1 MKKSDF
7 KIKFQIRHAKDY
19 SLKSYI
25 EKSLSD
31 WKLNK
36 NKVDDGVLLNID
48 QYQGRDDN
56 ILVGRGIGRFM
67 LYFVQILCF
76 CRNEKYELD
85 LESSDESLQ
94 FYMKCNFV
102 KEKVRRNCTLYRN
115 LTGMRCESV
124 ISLKTDD
131 NTSMLY
137 LENRHGALLSE
148 FKKRTLT
155 NQDCRCYMNCCFQLL
170 SYSFEGISAPEEI
183 TEQRKNIYKLKPEEY
198 SDEIQSHISNFQDQ
212 YRDWFH
218 KTFTQPTWKRQDR
231 INALSSIVNI
241 IQSIPKGLGTESIK
255 EAYYPTSQEDAVEF
269 IQFLLEHN
277 PWDDLCT
284 VHVLNQYTFYEDG
297 SYTYI
302 CECDNDPVICPIIDA
317 ARDYPGKEKVLK
329 LGNLLNHFFAHPYP
343 EDYIIN
349 NRDDRIKRAI
359 IKDLKKGAKLHG
371 VYQVTGVSDKNKCN
385 DDIPMRILVCRRSST
400 NEETLEDVMCAK
412 TKIGTSYN
420 KLKEIS
426 LILRGFVHYSPS
438 AKLKSNSTQISQ
450 GHYITFIYLN
460 DNQWLVLDDNHYFIV
475 PAGYAFFCNA
485 RKYFGLRET

>member
-1 MKKSDF
+1 MNKSDF

-19 SLKSYI
+19 SLKSCI
-25 EKSLSD
+25 EKCLSD
-31 WKLNK
+31 WKLNT

-48 QYQGRDDN
+48 QYQGQDDN

-85 LESSDESLQ
+85 LESSDESKQ

-102 KEKVRRNCTLYRN
+102 KEKVRSNCTLYKN

-170 SYSFEGISAPEEI
+170 SYSFKGISAPEEI
-183 TEQRKNIYKLKPEEY
+183 TEQRKNKYKLKPEEY

-284 VHVLNQYTFYEDG
+284 VHVLNQFTFFKDG
-297 SYTYI
+297 TCNYI

-343 EDYIIN
+343 
-349 NRDDRIKRAI
+349 
-359 IKDLKKGAKLHG
+359 
-371 VYQVTGVSDKNKCN
+371 
-385 DDIPMRILVCRRSST
+385 
-400 NEETLEDVMCAK
+400 
-412 TKIGTSYN
+412 
-420 KLKEIS
+420 
-426 LILRGFVHYSPS
+426 
-438 AKLKSNSTQISQ
+438 
-450 GHYITFIYLN
+450 
-460 DNQWLVLDDNHYFIV
+460 
-475 PAGYAFFCNA
+475 
-485 RKYFGLRET
+485 